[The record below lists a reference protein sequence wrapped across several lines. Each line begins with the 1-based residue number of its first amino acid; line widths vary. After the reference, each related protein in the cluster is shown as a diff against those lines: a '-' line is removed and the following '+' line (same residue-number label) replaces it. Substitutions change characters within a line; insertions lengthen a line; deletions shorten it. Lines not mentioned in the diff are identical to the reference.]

1 MSRLGDPG
9 IDLPHEVGT
18 VAKPGDCIHIDA
30 GAQILGFIGLLLEL
44 HRQLARKG
52 IDGLHHLFQLATL
65 GLGNGVPE
73 MVKLYLDRLI
83 ANELERFEQVVEC
96 PHQQYGGDQ
105 EAHQEPG
112 RQLAHPLP
120 ELVVGLSR
128 MAHDLQLAQLQPARR
143 QNGFVG
149 YLREEAQPDEPL
161 RHPLNV
167 AAVLEFDDILGS
179 QQIQANQPIVATV
192 EHGLHDGFGTHLV
205 PVLQIRRQRQTQG
218 GGGVDDCGLLLLRQ
232 IVTGRIELYPV
243 GGGKQQ
249 SEQ

>member
-1 MSRLGDPG
+1 MP
-9 IDLPHEVGT
+9 EV
-18 VAKPGDCIHIDA
+18 V
-30 GAQILGFIGLLLEL
+30 Q
-44 HRQLARKG
+44 
-52 IDGLHHLFQLATL
+52 
-65 GLGNGVPE
+65 
-73 MVKLYLDRLI
+73 LYLDRLL
-83 ANELERFEQVVEC
+83 ADELERFEQVVEC

-105 EAHQEPG
+105 EAHKEPG

-205 PVLQIRRQRQTQG
+205 PVLQIRCQRQTQG
-218 GGGVDDCGLLLLRQ
+218 SGGVDDGSFLLLRQ
-232 IVTGRIELYPV
+232 IVASRIELYPI
-243 GGGKQQ
+243 GGSKQQ